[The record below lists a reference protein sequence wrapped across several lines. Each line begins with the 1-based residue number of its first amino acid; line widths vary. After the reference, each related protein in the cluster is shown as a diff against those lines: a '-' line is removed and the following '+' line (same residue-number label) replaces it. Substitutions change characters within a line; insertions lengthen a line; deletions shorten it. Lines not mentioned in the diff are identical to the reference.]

1 MKKNGKEL
9 GHYYMFW
16 KEFIDDGATAENN
29 LTFANKWEIEEL
41 LKLKILRLNG
51 NKLIWNIDGDLKRY
65 GDIKF
70 MADEGILF
78 WIGGELYTNDESYIS
93 EVDYPEY

>member
-16 KEFIDDGATAENN
+16 KEFIDDGAT
-29 LTFANKWEIEEL
+29 IEEL